1 MFANLLDEANVKTA
15 IAHPLSVIASAGAG
29 YDLSK
34 INSIS
39 DLPHPKSF
47 GAFPRFLR
55 KYIKENR
62 LSSFEQA
69 IEKITSKPA
78 KLLSI
83 GRIAPVKNLEVLIR
97 AILELKNKYSILA
110 FPRIE

>member
-1 MFANLLDEANVKTA
+1 MPNKICVCREDNFEIAKDWQTTGEEAIIDLLSASKLNAIVFANLLDESNVKTA

-34 INSIS
+34 INSVS

-55 KYIKENR
+55 KYAREGG
-62 LSSFEQA
+62 LFA
-69 IEKITSKPA
+69 
-78 KLLSI
+78 L
-83 GRIAPVKNLEVLIR
+83 
-97 AILELKNKYSILA
+97 
-110 FPRIE
+110 